1 MRTEPPAPHPPD
13 DASDGRGGA
22 IRGIVRFV
30 GAGPGPA
37 DLITVRGLWALRE
50 ADVVVHDLLVHPS
63 VLAEASDDAKLVPV
77 SCALVG
83 DGTPDDAAGGDA
95 GERVGRMLRD
105 LALSGRRVVRLKGGD
120 PTVFARL
127 AEEMRPLSEAGIAVE
142 IVPGVTAALAA
153 SASAS
158 IPLTSRTHA
167 SSLTLVTGHRAG
179 GGESTIDLPML
190 AKLPGSLVF
199 YMGVER
205 LGDWSAALV
214 AAGRPVD
221 TPVVIVSRCGW
232 PDETIL
238 RTTLARAAGDAEVA
252 SMSSPAVAIVG
263 GVAGEGSAIGPRDGA
278 VRRTSSDRP
287 AVHGLAGRRV
297 LLVRAAGQ
305 SAELAAML
313 AARSARPIECPA
325 IRIEPP
331 ESWKPLDDAI
341 DAASSYDWVVFSS
354 ANGVRSFVER
364 LRFHGLDARALG
376 TARIAAVGAKTVE
389 ALAAARLASDLVPEG
404 DFRAESL
411 ADAFDAMPG
420 PGRFLLVRADRGRD
434 VLAGRLLAAGHDVV
448 EVVGYR
454 SIDVERIEPARMA
467 DLRKHPPDW
476 LVVTSPAVAASALRL
491 FGEFVPGMR
500 IATISPLTSDAVRR
514 QGFVPDAEALQATA
528 SAIVDA
534 MAACEAEA
542 GPARPFAQSAGAV
555 DRP

>member
-1 MRTEPPAPHPPD
+1 
-13 DASDGRGGA
+13 
-22 IRGIVRFV
+22 
-30 GAGPGPA
+30 
-37 DLITVRGLWALRE
+37 VRGLRALRE
-50 ADVVVHDLLVHPS
+50 ADAVVHDLLVHPS
-63 VLAEASDDAKLVPV
+63 VLAEASADAEIVPV
-77 SCALVG
+77 SRAVAIDGPPG
-83 DGTPDDAAGGDA
+83 DSAGDDA
-95 GERVGRMLRD
+95 GERAGRLLRD
-105 LALSGRRVVRLKGGD
+105 LALAGRRVVRLKGGD
-120 PTVFARL
+120 PSVFARL

-153 SASAS
+153 SASAA

-179 GGESTIDLPML
+179 GGESTLDLPML

-205 LGDWSAALV
+205 LGDWSAALI

-238 RTTLARAAGDAEVA
+238 RTTLAKASGDAEVA
-252 SMSSPAVAIVG
+252 SMTSPAVAIVG
-263 GVAGEGSAIGPRDGA
+263 GVAGEGPATVPRDDGLLRRPSPDRAA
-278 VRRTSSDRP
+278 VK
-287 AVHGLAGRRV
+287 GLAGRRV
-297 LLVRAAGQ
+297 LLARAAGQ
-305 SAELAAML
+305 SAELASLLVAH
-313 AARSARPIECPA
+313 AAEPIECPA

-331 ESWKPLDDAI
+331 DSWKPLDDAI

-364 LRFHGLDARALG
+364 LRVRGLDARALG
-376 TARIAAVGAKTVE
+376 TARIAAVGAKTAE
-389 ALAAARLASDLVPEG
+389 ALSAAHLASDLVPEH
-404 DFRAESL
+404 DFRAEAL

-454 SIDVERIEPARMA
+454 SVDVERIGPERMA

-476 LVVTSPAVAASALRL
+476 LVVTSPAVAAAALRL
-491 FGEFVPGMR
+491 FGEFAPGMR
-500 IATISPLTSDAVRR
+500 IATISPLTSEAVRR
-514 QGFVPDAEALQATA
+514 MGFVPAAEALQATA
-528 SAIVDA
+528 GAIVDA
-534 MAACEAEA
+534 MVAREAEA
-542 GPARPFAQSAGAV
+542 GPARPVAQPADAA